1 MWTVADLQLDQLDGI
16 EALLLKE
23 LVRQLNFSVRLLL
36 CDGWGTKL
44 TNGSWRGG
52 IAQPLQDGDAD
63 LSFANLWQIIS
74 AYDIF
79 DLGPSLTKVRS
90 IVVVV

>member
-1 MWTVADLQLDQLDGI
+1 MWTVADLQLEQLDGI

-52 IAQPLQDGDAD
+52 IAQPLQDGVAD

-90 IVVVV
+90 TVVV